1 MMRVC
6 GPTCPHSSVLAHEN
20 AAQGRK
26 PLISK
31 RIQVILASNGMPL
44 GECRLRALMQKM
56 VSNMID
62 LSNRPDLRTGVW
74 FNEPQKWASQ
84 ADCLTA
90 TTDLKSDF
98 WRLTHYG
105 FVRNSGHFLG
115 FDAPTEFTA
124 ELRVRANYVNLYD
137 QAGLM
142 LRASDTQWL
151 KTGVEFTDGHPML
164 SAVVTDGFSDWS
176 VTLPQGDVSDL
187 RIRVTFARQAVRI
200 QTSFDGTFWPLLRLA
215 PFRVESPLQV
225 GPTLCTPERSGLE
238 VAFSD
243 FLILPASQK
252 DIHDLT

>member
-1 MMRVC
+1 M
-6 GPTCPHSSVLAHEN
+6 N
-20 AAQGRK
+20 
-26 PLISK
+26 
-31 RIQVILASNGMPL
+31 
-44 GECRLRALMQKM
+44 
-56 VSNMID
+56 D
-62 LSNRPDLRTGVW
+62 LSPPIDLRTGAW
-74 FNEPQKWASQ
+74 LNEPQDWS
-84 ADCLTA
+84 ADVDTLHA

-115 FDAPTEFTA
+115 FDSPPKFTA
-124 ELRVRANYVNLYD
+124 ELRVRANYHHLYD
-137 QAGLM
+137 QAGIM

-200 QTSFDGTFWPLLRLA
+200 QTSFDGKFWPLLRLA
-215 PFRVESPLQV
+215 PFRVEGPLQA
-225 GPTLCTPERSGLE
+225 GPTLCTPERAGLR
-238 VAFSD
+238 VVFSE
-243 FLILPASQK
+243 FSISPASQK